1 MSQIIKAFTG
11 IFMVLFLMAT
21 SMGILGAFVQTLQVQ
36 NLHGQVI
43 DELENSDYSI
53 AVLEETFQIAK
64 NHGVTLEVLLYL
76 EDGSFMR
83 CDSQSTVPASLGY
96 VEMAEVAVSYPI
108 QIPFVGLDKRHR
120 LVGYAR

>member
-1 MSQIIKAFTG
+1 M
-11 IFMVLFLMAT
+11 
-21 SMGILGAFVQTLQVQ
+21 QTLQVQ

-96 VEMAEVAVSYPI
+96 VEIATLAPSY
-108 QIPFVGLDKRHR
+108 LR
-120 LVGYAR
+120 LV